1 MVGDRRMPLEEAL
14 MVDHSAV
21 AALEPDL
28 RPLGVRS
35 DGFGSIQLSNF
46 ESFSLSLSRIMD
58 WLCSLLQ
65 QT

>member
-1 MVGDRRMPLEEAL
+1 MPLEEAL

-28 RPLGVRS
+28 RPLRVRS

-46 ESFSLSLSRIMD
+46 ESFSLSLSRRMD